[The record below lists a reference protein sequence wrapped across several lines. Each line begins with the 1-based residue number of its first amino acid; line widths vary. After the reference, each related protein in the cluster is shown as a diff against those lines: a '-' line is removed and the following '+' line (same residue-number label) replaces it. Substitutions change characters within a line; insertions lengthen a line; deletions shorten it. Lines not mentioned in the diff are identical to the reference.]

1 MGEAGN
7 HPGIVSRG
15 YGGASSTYPLEVTGF
30 TDPALSGDEAVM
42 IARRTG
48 TPVVV
53 DRDRVAAT
61 KYLLAVHNCDVVI
74 SDDGLQHYALG
85 RDIEIAVVDARKG
98 LGNGMC
104 LPAGPL
110 REPPSRLTEVDL
122 VVVNGD
128 GAVDLPIE
136 PSVMN
141 LQPTRL
147 VNVIT
152 GDEIP
157 AAEHGMQR
165 TVHGVAGIGNPDRF
179 FRSLREL
186 GFEVI
191 EHHFDDHHW
200 FKISELM
207 FGDSLPIIM
216 TEKDAVKCR
225 LLNPE
230 LIHQDFWYLMVEAML
245 EDDVTNRILDK
256 VRNVD
261 R

>member
-1 MGEAGN
+1 
-7 HPGIVSRG
+7 
-15 YGGASSTYPLEVTGF
+15 
-30 TDPALSGDEAVM
+30 M

-230 LIHQDFWYLMVEAML
+230 LIHQDFWYLKVEAML
-245 EDDVTNRILDK
+245 EGDVTKRILDK

>member
-1 MGEAGN
+1 
-7 HPGIVSRG
+7 
-15 YGGASSTYPLEVTGF
+15 
-30 TDPALSGDEAVM
+30 
-42 IARRTG
+42 
-48 TPVVV
+48 
-53 DRDRVAAT
+53 
-61 KYLLAVHNCDVVI
+61 
-74 SDDGLQHYALG
+74 
-85 RDIEIAVVDARKG
+85 
-98 LGNGMC
+98 
-104 LPAGPL
+104 
-110 REPPSRLTEVDL
+110 
-122 VVVNGD
+122 
-128 GAVDLPIE
+128 
-136 PSVMN
+136 MN
-141 LQPTRL
+141 LQPTTL

-230 LIHQDFWYLMVEAML
+230 LIHQDFWYLKVEAML
-245 EDDVTNRILDK
+245 EGDVTKRILDK
-256 VRNVD
+256 IRNVD

>member
-1 MGEAGN
+1 
-7 HPGIVSRG
+7 
-15 YGGASSTYPLEVTGF
+15 
-30 TDPALSGDEAVM
+30 M

-141 LQPTRL
+141 LQPTIL

-165 TVHGVAGIGNPDRF
+165 TVHGVAGIGNPGRF

-230 LIHQDFWYLMVEAML
+230 LIHQDFWYLKVEAML
-245 EDDVTNRILDK
+245 EGDVTKRILDK
-256 VRNVD
+256 IRNVD